1 MSYQL
6 STNNDFNFSDCT
18 PFGGGKVLIIDSR
31 ISSIPSPVLPE
42 HPIAFDVSIPITSSI
57 SFFVFSK
64 SEAGKSTLLR
74 TGTISWFISK
84 A

>member
-6 STNNDFNFSDCT
+6 STKSDFNLSSNV
-18 PFGGGKVLIIDSR
+18 FGAGNILTIASK
-31 ISSIPSPVLPE
+31 ISSIPSPVFPE
-42 HPIAFDVSIPITSSI
+42 QLIAVEVSMPITSSI

-64 SEAGKSTLLR
+64 SEAGKSILFKIGITSWL
-74 TGTISWFISK
+74 ISN